1 MSFDITEL
9 NKLYQ
14 QQKLFLLS
22 GLDSLYH
29 LSYLHGEVN

>member
-14 QQKLFLLS
+14 QQKIVPLIGAGF
-22 GLDSLYH
+22 SLPFK
-29 LSYLHGEVN
+29 LPSWGS